1 MNSWSGRCTTYS
13 QPPLFSKVIKKCVE
27 VVWGETPNTT
37 NLKKKCY
44 FHYTIHG
51 ELKSEMTTKQQ
62 QPSLADP
69 LKRPH
74 TIAFL

>member
-1 MNSWSGRCTTYS
+1 M
-13 QPPLFSKVIKKCVE
+13 CVE

-37 NLKKKCY
+37 NLKKNAASI
-44 FHYTIHG
+44 TIHG